1 MTDIGPETMA
11 TPENNFKKSWLKWRA
26 QNSWKK
32 VGSEVNVHFIYA
44 LVVKSVETAV
54 DSKMDYKPHTFIYK
68 RVMLTGIAEHKKA
81 LF

>member
-44 LVVKSVETAV
+44 LVLYGGGGASGISNISNLQHNF
-54 DSKMDYKPHTFIYK
+54 SKMQ
-68 RVMLTGIAEHKKA
+68 L
-81 LF
+81 

>member
-1 MTDIGPETMA
+1 M
-11 TPENNFKKSWLKWRA
+11 
-26 QNSWKK
+26 
-32 VGSEVNVHFIYA
+32 HFIYA